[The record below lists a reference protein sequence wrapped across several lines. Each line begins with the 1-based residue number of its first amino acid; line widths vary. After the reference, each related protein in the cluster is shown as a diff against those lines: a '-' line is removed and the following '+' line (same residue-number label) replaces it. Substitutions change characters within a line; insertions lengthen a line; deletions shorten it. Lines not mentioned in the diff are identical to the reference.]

1 MLKENIN
8 EFLLFIA
15 LAQEG
20 SFTKAAAKLGMSQ
33 SALSHAIKALEE
45 RIKLRLFNRTTRS
58 VSLSDAG
65 ERLLTIIEPRFT
77 EIENELQLLKED
89 YHKAAGNIR
98 LSSSDYATQYII
110 WPVVK
115 QFAKEYPDIKV
126 EINVENKLTDIVTER
141 YDAGVRFGDQVAK
154 DMIAVR
160 ISPDIRFLIVCTPA
174 YLEGKSEPLIPDDLL
189 KHQCI
194 NMRLNSNGG
203 MYAWEFERDG
213 KSSKLRVHGQ
223 FAFNSPNQVLDA
235 TLDNFG
241 FAYLPDTMV
250 NKYLE
255 AGQLVSVLKEWS
267 PLTPGLHLY
276 YPSRGQHKL
285 AFMLL
290 LKALHYK
297 SSL

>member
-65 ERLLTIIEPRFT
+65 ERLLAIIEPRFT
-77 EIENELQLLKED
+77 EIEDELQLLNED

-126 EINVENKLTDIVTER
+126 EINVENKLTDIVAER

-203 MYAWEFERDG
+203 MYTWEFERDG
-213 KSSKLRVHGQ
+213 KSSKLRVNGQ

-255 AGQLVSVLKEWS
+255 ADQLVCVLKEWS

-276 YPSRGQHKL
+276 YPSRRQHKL

-297 SSL
+297 C

>member
-77 EIENELQLLKED
+77 EIEDELQLLKED

-126 EINVENKLTDIVTER
+126 EINVENKLTDIVAER

-213 KSSKLRVHGQ
+213 KHSRLRVNGQ

-276 YPSRGQHKL
+276 YPSRRQHKL

-290 LKALHYK
+290 LKALNYK
-297 SSL
+297 C

>member
-77 EIENELQLLKED
+77 EIEDELQLLNED

-98 LSSSDYATQYII
+98 LSSSDYAAQYII

-276 YPSRGQHKL
+276 YPSRRQHKL

-297 SSL
+297 C

>member
-77 EIENELQLLKED
+77 EIEDELQLLNED

-213 KSSKLRVHGQ
+213 KNSKLRVNGQ

-276 YPSRGQHKL
+276 YPSRRQHKL

>member
-126 EINVENKLTDIVTER
+126 EINVENKLTDIVAER

-213 KSSKLRVHGQ
+213 KNSKLRVNGQ

-276 YPSRGQHKL
+276 YPSRRQHKL

>member
-77 EIENELQLLKED
+77 EIEDELQLLNED

-126 EINVENKLTDIVTER
+126 EINVENKLTDIVAER

-213 KSSKLRVHGQ
+213 KNSRLRVNGQ

-276 YPSRGQHKL
+276 YPSRRQHKL

>member
-77 EIENELQLLKED
+77 EIEDELQLLNED

-203 MYAWEFERDG
+203 MYTWEFERDG
-213 KSSKLRVHGQ
+213 KSSKLRVNGQ

-276 YPSRGQHKL
+276 YPSRRQHKL

>member
-1 MLKENIN
+1 M
-8 EFLLFIA
+8 
-15 LAQEG
+15 
-20 SFTKAAAKLGMSQ
+20 
-33 SALSHAIKALEE
+33 
-45 RIKLRLFNRTTRS
+45 
-58 VSLSDAG
+58 
-65 ERLLTIIEPRFT
+65 LTIIEPRFT

-213 KSSKLRVHGQ
+213 KNSKLRVNGQ

-276 YPSRGQHKL
+276 YPSRRQHKL

>member
-77 EIENELQLLKED
+77 EIEDELQLLKED

-126 EINVENKLTDIVTER
+126 EINVENKLTDIVAER

-213 KSSKLRVHGQ
+213 KNSKLRVNGQ

-276 YPSRGQHKL
+276 YPSRRQHKL